1 MALTFWVHSCDI
13 LVICGMACWVVVVSS
28 IAVEMC
34 APYPAYSFKE
44 WFHSRVHRREGK
56 QSTVFHPIRKVC
68 EKARGVSSV
77 AEARESND
85 AADAGPV
92 NDENR

>member
-1 MALTFWVHSCDI
+1 
-13 LVICGMACWVVVVSS
+13 MACWVVVVSS

-44 WFHSRVHRREGK
+44 WFDRRVHRREGK
-56 QSTVFHPIRKVC
+56 QSTVIYLIRKVR
-68 EKARGVSSV
+68 EKARGVSLM
-77 AEARESND
+77 AEARESDD